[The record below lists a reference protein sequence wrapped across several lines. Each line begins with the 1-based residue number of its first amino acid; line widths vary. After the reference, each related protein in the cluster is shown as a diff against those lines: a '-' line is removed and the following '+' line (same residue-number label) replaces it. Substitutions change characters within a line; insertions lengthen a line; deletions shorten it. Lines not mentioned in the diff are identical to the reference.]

1 MASSKT
7 PGWDSLPKYKSP
19 YGPKRELLQRYWDA
33 QERGSCAN
41 RVENSGLKTGYFGA
55 VGLFAVI
62 YFASGIPR
70 VQKDIMQ
77 KLPFIGN
84 RFVHTVP
91 ASDNPF

>member
-1 MASSKT
+1 MSSSKT

-19 YGPKRELLQRYWDA
+19 YGPKYHYQPNIAGVSLKQLARF
-33 QERGSCAN
+33 
-41 RVENSGLKTGYFGA
+41 GLKTGYFGA

-62 YFASGIPR
+62 YFASGVPR
-70 VQKDIMQ
+70 VEKDIMQ
-77 KLPFIGN
+77 KLPFIGH